1 MLNPRFSLLWLP
13 HKIWNSGKVA
23 MLGKNR
29 YFPFLFW
36 GSRIG
41 SFGMEETNCKV
52 EIHAMNIFEHFWTNL
67 IHVFD
72 SCLSVGALSFEN
84 HENPRFDHYDL
95 DRLCREGDPELQ
107 EELWGS
113 DMEALY
119 RKNDELIDQ
128 LGIADLRDMEAHYR
142 LVQRHGMRITC
153 KSCCS
158 SLGPGCLI
166 WDLTGHLRVIGHYWN
181 FLRQNGKAAAH
192 SSLKRLKKVSRVND
206 PTHSALSDEFWQ
218 VHLY

>member
-1 MLNPRFSLLWLP
+1 
-13 HKIWNSGKVA
+13 

-52 EIHAMNIFEHFWTNL
+52 EIHAMNIFEHFGTNL

-95 DRLCREGDPELQ
+95 DRLCREGILSFRKNCGVATWKPYIE
-107 EELWGS
+107 
-113 DMEALY
+113 
-119 RKNDELIDQ
+119 KNDELIDQ
-128 LGIADLRDMEAHYR
+128 LGIADLRDREAHYR
-142 LVQRHGMRITC
+142 LVQTT
-153 KSCCS
+153 
-158 SLGPGCLI
+158 
-166 WDLTGHLRVIGHYWN
+166 WDADHLQI
-181 FLRQNGKAAAH
+181 L
-192 SSLKRLKKVSRVND
+192 L
-206 PTHSALSDEFWQ
+206 
-218 VHLY
+218 

>member
-1 MLNPRFSLLWLP
+1 M
-13 HKIWNSGKVA
+13 
-23 MLGKNR
+23 
-29 YFPFLFW
+29 
-36 GSRIG
+36 
-41 SFGMEETNCKV
+41 
-52 EIHAMNIFEHFWTNL
+52 
-67 IHVFD
+67 
-72 SCLSVGALSFEN
+72 SVHGTLSFQN
-84 HENPRFDHYDL
+84 SRFDHYDL

-166 WDLTGHLRVIGHYWN
+166 WDLNGDLRVIGHYWN
-181 FLRQNGKAAAH
+181 FSRQNSNAAAH
-192 SSLKRLKKVSRVND
+192 SLIALWKGWKRSRVSTWLAATQRIPLSVTNFGKCTYTSIKWYQSQYQAILAI
-206 PTHSALSDEFWQ
+206 PCRFVLRATCYLNRTHFSSIILQLDTCEDNLCVSISFLRFEPFQWFQ
-218 VHLY
+218 WLE

>member
-1 MLNPRFSLLWLP
+1 
-13 HKIWNSGKVA
+13 
-23 MLGKNR
+23 
-29 YFPFLFW
+29 
-36 GSRIG
+36 
-41 SFGMEETNCKV
+41 MEETNCKV
-52 EIHAMNIFEHFWTNL
+52 EIHAMNIFEHFGTNL

-166 WDLTGHLRVIGHYWN
+166 WDLTGHLRVIGHY
-181 FLRQNGKAAAH
+181 
-192 SSLKRLKKVSRVND
+192 
-206 PTHSALSDEFWQ
+206 
-218 VHLY
+218 